1 MKADHT
7 RRSDPVGER
16 HRGEPAG
23 PEAER
28 ADGSGGEPAAERA
41 AGPGAGPAAERANWP
56 AGFDPLAL
64 ACPSCS
70 TTVEDLLAWRCPDC
84 EGPLELPAGSI
95 APGRGP
101 LGGQGVW
108 RYRWWLPPVEPVSLG
123 EPTTPL
129 VTLRWPG
136 GPATFKLE
144 PSQPTGSFK
153 DRASALLAGWLRARG
168 ATRVAE
174 DSSGNAGASLAAY
187 CARARIDCDIYA
199 PASASPAKL
208 TQIAAYGARVIRV
221 EGSRQAATD
230 AAARSAGRGVVYA
243 THLWN
248 PLCLAG
254 TATFAF
260 ELWEQ
265 TDGTPPDVIVFPL
278 GAGTLLLGALRAFE
292 AMCVVGMMSRVPRV
306 FGVQSAACAPLAE
319 ASAAGSDEPATV
331 TPATSAAEGIMLAR
345 PPRGA
350 EILRRTRESGGGV
363 VAVDDDALWAALRRL
378 AGLGVYVEPTSAVAP
393 AGLDLLRATGRI
405 GAEERVLVALT
416 GSGLKAGDRI
426 RAGLGLD

>member
-1 MKADHT
+1 MTDDRTGEERTSDADQMSHDDRT
-7 RRSDPVGER
+7 SDAAPT
-16 HRGEPAG
+16 
-23 PEAER
+23 AE
-28 ADGSGGEPAAERA
+28 GAA
-41 AGPGAGPAAERANWP
+41 P
-56 AGFDPLAL
+56 DPIVLI
-64 ACPSCS
+64 CPSCS

-84 EGPLELPAGSI
+84 AGPLELPPGSI

-136 GPATFKLE
+136 GPVTFKLE
-144 PSQPTGSFK
+144 PSLPTGSFK
-153 DRASALLAGWLRARG
+153 DRGSSLLAGWLRARG
-168 ATRVAE
+168 ATRIAE
-174 DSSGNAGASLAAY
+174 DSSGNAGASIAAY
-187 CARARIDCDIYA
+187 SARARIDCDIYA

-208 TQIAAYGARVIRV
+208 TQIAAYGARVTRV
-221 EGSRQAATD
+221 EGLRQAATD
-230 AAARSAGRGVVYA
+230 AAAASVGNGIVYA

-260 ELWEQ
+260 EVWEQ
-265 TDGTPPDVIVFPL
+265 TEGRMPDAIVFPL

-292 AMCVVGMMSRVPRV
+292 AMRETGMIAKVPRV
-306 FGVQSAACAPLAE
+306 FGVQTAACAPLAQ
-319 ASAAGSDEPATV
+319 ASMAGSDEPATV
-331 TPATSAAEGIMLAR
+331 TPGTSAAEGIMLAR

-363 VAVDDDALWAALRRL
+363 IAVEDDALWAALHRL

-393 AGLDLLRATGRI
+393 AGLDQLRSSGGI
-405 GAEERVLVALT
+405 GADERVLVALT

-426 RAGLGLD
+426 RVGLGLD